1 MAAALQRGWAMMAKR
16 VAFAF
21 AAVLIAGMAAAG
33 GPLDVLPPAVH
44 DPGVATVEEVLG
56 FPWGGEITDP
66 EQVVKYAQALA
77 ASAPARVHLLEYG
90 RSREGRPLLLLV
102 VASPQNLGRWDEIQ
116 AGLAQLGDPRSL
128 PPAKAAEL
136 IRDLPAVVWI
146 QCSVHGDEASG
157 ADAGLALAYHLAS
170 GSGPEVGR
178 ILANTVVVVDPVQ
191 NPDGRARFVESNR
204 QASGPSP
211 DPEPA
216 SAEHDQPWPGGR
228 VSHDLFD
235 LNRDWFALSQP
246 ESAARVAAMLR
257 YHPAV
262 TADLHEMGA
271 EEGYYF
277 APPAVPRHPLLE
289 GEGDALLDLL
299 GRGNAAAFD
308 AHGFRYWTREVFDA
322 FYPGYGDSWPA
333 LTGAVGMTFEQA
345 SSRGLVT
352 LLKDG
357 SKLTYADGVAHHLL
371 AAFTTCLTT
380 ADNRERFLHG
390 WFAFRQAAV
399 AEGERGPARAYVLG
413 DGADPAA
420 ADELGELLAR
430 QGIEAF
436 RVTSGKADVPTGS
449 VLVPLAQPLGRLAR
463 ILLDRGASM
472 GKAFEKEQAR
482 RDAKRLRDEIYDITA
497 WSLPLLWNVP
507 ARTLPAVPQGV
518 GLEAVKPGDRRP
530 GSVTGEGRVAFLLPW
545 NDEASVRALA
555 QLLHLGVKT
564 SAAAKAF
571 TVEGRRFA
579 PGTVV
584 VRRAGNEPGLRRR
597 IEEIAR
603 GTGAD
608 FVGAESG
615 YAEAGIDLGSTN
627 VFPLKAPRVAIAWD
641 APTSP
646 LSAGGLRWAF
656 ECVFGYP
663 VSAVRTSTLAHAD
676 LSHFDVIVLP
686 DSSERGGSYASV
698 LGEEGVKRLAAWID
712 EGGTVVA
719 VGGGAAF
726 LAGEKVGLLASKL
739 EKRLGSEAAPEK
751 GKPGKD
757 EDAAPAGDRA
767 FNYDSA
773 IKPAEEEP
781 PLVPGAILRVEL
793 DPDNLLAAGFPDGQL
808 DVLVDSRR
816 VFTPVKLDRG
826 SNVGVYAGPDG
837 LVQAGFVLPA
847 SREQLPRKAYLM
859 VEAHKRGRV
868 VAFAEDPVSRGLS
881 RATMLILANAVFFAP
896 GY

>member
-1 MAAALQRGWAMMAKR
+1 MAAKR
-16 VAFAF
+16 VAFAL
-21 AAVLIAGMAAAG
+21 AAVMIAGLAVAG

-56 FPWGGEITDP
+56 FAPGEQITDP
-66 EQVVKYAQALA
+66 EQVVRYAKALG
-77 ASAPARVHLLEYG
+77 ASAPSRVRLLEYG

-102 VASPQNLGRWDEIQ
+102 IASPQNLGRWDEVQ
-116 AGLAQLGDPRSL
+116 AGLATLGDSRSL
-128 PPAKAAEL
+128 PQAKAAEL

-170 GSGPEVGR
+170 GGGPEVER
-178 ILANTVVVVDPVQ
+178 ILNNTIVVVDPVE

-204 QASGPSP
+204 QACGPVP

-216 SAEHDQPWPGGR
+216 SAEHVQPWPGGR

-235 LNRDWFALSQP
+235 LNRDWFALSEP
-246 ESAARVAAMLR
+246 ETAARVAAMLR
-257 YHPAV
+257 YHPIVA
-262 TADLHEMGA
+262 ADLHEMGA

-357 SKLTYADGVAHHLL
+357 AKLTYADGVAHHLL

-390 WFAFRQAAV
+390 WFAFRQTAV
-399 AEGERGPARAYVLG
+399 AEGERGPARAFLLG
-413 DGADPAA
+413 DGTDPAA
-420 ADELGELLAR
+420 ADELGGLLAR

-436 RVTSGKADVPTGS
+436 RVRTGKGDVPAGS
-449 VLVPLAQPLGRLAR
+449 VVVPLAQPLGRLAR

-472 GKAFEKEQAR
+472 GKAFEQEQAR
-482 RDAKRLRDEIYDITA
+482 RDAKRLPDEIYDITA
-497 WSLPLLWNVP
+497 WSLPMLWNVP
-507 ARTLPAVPQGV
+507 ARALLSVPQGV
-518 GLEAVKPGDRRP
+518 GLERLDPGASRP
-530 GSVTGEGRVAFLLPW
+530 GAVTGEGRVAFLLPW
-545 NDEASVRALA
+545 TGDASVRALA
-555 QLLHLGVKT
+555 QLLRQEVKA
-564 SAAAKAF
+564 SVARKAF
-571 TVEGRRFA
+571 TLGGREFA

-584 VRRAGNEPGLRRR
+584 VRRAGNQPGLRRR
-597 IEEIAR
+597 LEEVAR
-603 GTGAD
+603 STGAD
-608 FVGAESG
+608 FFGAETG

-627 VFPLKAPRVAIAWD
+627 VVALKAPRVAIAWD
-641 APTSP
+641 APTSA

-656 ECVFGYP
+656 EQAFGYP

-686 DSSERGGSYASV
+686 DSWERDGSYAGV
-698 LGEEGVKRLAAWID
+698 LGEEGVKRLTAWAN

-726 LAGEKVGLLASKL
+726 LTDEKAGLLASKL
-739 EKRLGSEAAPEK
+739 EKRLGSEPAPEK
-751 GKPGKD
+751 GKPGKP
-757 EDAAPAGDRA
+757 EAAPAPGDRA
-767 FNYDSA
+767 YNYDA
-773 IKPAEEEP
+773 EVKPAEEEP

-793 DPDNLLAAGFPDGQL
+793 DPDSLLAAGFPGGQV

-816 VFTPVKLDRG
+816 VFTPLKLDRG
-826 SNVGVYAGPDG
+826 SNVGVYAGPSD

-847 SREQLPRKAYLM
+847 SREQLTGKAFLM
-859 VEAHKRGRV
+859 WEARKRGQV
-868 VAFAEDPVSRGLS
+868 VGFAEDPVSRGLT
-881 RATMLILANAVFFAP
+881 RAEMLILANAVFFAP
-896 GY
+896 AY